1 MSKIDETEAKLANA
15 EFKVA
20 TAVADV
26 ASSQKFIVKNMSSS
40 QKSHK
45 NLFVIVFVA
54 LVINLV
60 LTVSLAGAFITLNE
74 NAAKADEVAAIQ
86 AQTEQ
91 NTAVIE
97 NAQAEAELQAMEQE
111 DATVSSSSVSSDQ

>member
-1 MSKIDETEAKLANA
+1 MSKIDQTEAQLAKA

-20 TAVADV
+20 SAAADV
-26 ASSQKFIVKNMSSS
+26 ASTQKTIVENMST
-40 QKSHK
+40 QKSNK

-60 LTVSLAGAFITLNE
+60 LTVSLAGAFVTLNE

-97 NAQAEAELQAMEQE
+97 NAQAEAELQAM
-111 DATVSSSSVSSDQ
+111 TVTTSSAQ